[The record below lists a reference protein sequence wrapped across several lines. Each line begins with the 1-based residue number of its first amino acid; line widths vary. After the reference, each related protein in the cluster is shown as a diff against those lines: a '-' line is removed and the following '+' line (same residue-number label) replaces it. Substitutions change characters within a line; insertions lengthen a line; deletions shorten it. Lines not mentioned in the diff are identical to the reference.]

1 MKKSLFFLALGLLM
15 TGLSA
20 QASEQHDGIWYEFDY
35 VTGATVVAPPSG
47 NYSGDIV
54 IPETVQADD
63 NDWYNVTAIGEAA
76 FSWCQQLTS
85 VSLPNTI
92 KTIDKDAF
100 FYCDKL
106 ESIALPEAL
115 ETIGN
120 WAFNF
125 CRKLTSVHIPANVSS
140 IGYEVFAMCPG
151 ITNFTVDAG
160 NAAYHAIDGVL
171 FQTTPKTLFQYPAA
185 NAETDYEIPDGTT
198 AIANR
203 AFDSSK
209 NLTNVSFPDGLTKI
223 GTEAFYHCFS
233 LKALELN
240 DGLEKI
246 ESSAFSKCS
255 AVESVSIPASVTLIG
270 DHAFTECTGIKT
282 IVCKKT
288 TPPTAYVNTFNEVP
302 TTAILYVPSAAIGAY
317 EADAS
322 WNMFPIKDIALAEKR
337 AELYGLCDNMED
349 MISLAQSCG
358 IPDSELTEFAGART
372 AALAVADNTDA
383 SLSELNTAILAANT
397 AISNAFVTLKNN
409 GPAALATALGNLLK
423 PGDSQDC
430 ESIVTMAKVNYI
442 PLLLNLDLS
451 KTTEEKLAIL
461 APLAYALPET
471 EAALIAQRTQEEID
485 AEKENLNYVLN
496 ELKYIDAT
504 AKKYLP
510 PATPAYEALLKAI
523 TDAQAVYDNPSAT
536 LAEVQTAINDAD
548 YALSAAITNVIPP
561 IKYLMKAQLLNL
573 VAGEAEQVEQVA
585 LKAQDDI
592 DDFTWNYLET
602 TYFNIDALNHIYK
615 KAQGDIELEK
625 RKMYPSEITANS
637 ALITW
642 HETWGTEFVI
652 RYKKA
657 LIMDFETGLA
667 PFTEIDN
674 DGDGFTWYSNLEN
687 GSVNPADGI
696 AYAPFTHSG
705 NGIAYSQSYSNAG
718 IGTALTPDN
727 WLVSP
732 LITLGGSIVFWGRG
746 DNPGY
751 YAEHFGFYISKTDN
765 QVTNFTEL
773 QAWDATAAYNDYNID
788 YSGEEGKGY
797 IAIRHFGCTDEY
809 LLDIDDI
816 EIYEG
821 PVTDWTVVGPFT
833 GTNFLLPGLD
843 NDAYYSVQVS
853 ADGGTNWSAVC
864 VFKTSVTTGIEEVS
878 GQQSELSTQ
887 KLLRNGQLFILRNGE
902 VYDAQGA
909 RVK

>member
-1 MKKSLFFLALGLLM
+1 MKKSLFFLTLGLLM

-63 NDWYNVTAIGEAA
+63 TYWYSVTAIGKDA
-76 FSWCQQLTS
+76 FSMCYGLTS
-85 VSLPNTI
+85 VQLPNTI
-92 KTIDKDAF
+92 KTIDKQAF
-100 FYCDKL
+100 FICSNL
-106 ESIALPEAL
+106 ATINWPENL

-120 WAFNF
+120 DAFLN
-125 CRKLTSVHIPANVSS
+125 CPKLTSVHLGANVNS
-140 IGYEVFAMCPG
+140 IGVQAFSYCTG
-151 ITNFTVDAG
+151 ITEYTVDAG
-160 NAAYHAIDGVL
+160 NTTFYAEDGVL
-171 FQTTPKTLFQYPAA
+171 FQTTPKTLVFFPPA
-185 NAETDYEIPDGTT
+185 NGETEYAIPEGTEVLRKRS
-198 AIANR
+198 IG
-203 AFDSSK
+203 SCK
-209 NLTNVSFPDGLTKI
+209 NLTEVTFPASLKTI
-223 GTEAFYHCFS
+223 GTEAFYNCEN

-240 DGLEKI
+240 DGLETI
-246 ESSAFSKCS
+246 ENSAFSKCS
-255 AVESVSIPASVTLIG
+255 AVEFVSIPASVTSIG
-270 DHAFTECTGIKT
+270 DYAFTECTGIKT

-288 TPPTAYVNTFNEVP
+288 TPPTAWVKTFNEVP
-302 TTAILYVPSAAIGAY
+302 TTAILYVPEVAIGAY

-322 WNMFPIKDIALAEKR
+322 WNMFTVKDIALAEKR

-383 SLSELNTAILAANT
+383 DMTALNSAIATCNLF
-397 AISNAFVTLKNN
+397 IDGAFSKLKTD
-409 GPAALATALGNLLK
+409 GPAALGAALDALLK
-423 PGDSQDC
+423 PGDSPDC
-430 ESIVTMAKVNYI
+430 ESIVIMAKVNYL
-442 PLLLNLDLS
+442 PLLENLDLS

-471 EAALIAQRTQEEID
+471 EAALIAQRAQEEID
-485 AEKENLNYVLN
+485 AEKDNLNYVLN

-504 AKKYLP
+504 AQTYLP
-510 PATPAYEALLKAI
+510 PATPAYQALLQAI

-548 YALSAAITNVIPP
+548 NALSAAITNVIPP
-561 IKYLMKAQLLNL
+561 IKYLMKEQLLNL

-602 TYFNIDALNHIYK
+602 TYFNIDALNHIYE

-696 AYAPFTHSG
+696 AYTPFTHSG
-705 NGIAYSQSYSNAG
+705 NGIAYSQSFSDAG

-746 DNPGY
+746 DDPTY
-751 YAEHFGFYISKTDN
+751 YTEHFGFYISKTDN

-773 QAWDATAAYNDYNID
+773 QAWDATVAYNDYNID

-797 IAIRHFGCTDEY
+797 IAIRHFGCTDEH

-833 GTNFLLPGLD
+833 GTNFLLQGLD

-853 ADGGTNWSAVC
+853 SDGGSNWSAVC

-902 VYDAQGA
+902 MYNATGV

>member
-15 TGLSA
+15 VGLSA
-20 QASEQHDGIWYEFDY
+20 QASEEHGGIYYDFDDI
-35 VTGATVVAPPSG
+35 TGATVVAPPSG
-47 NYSGDIV
+47 NYSGDIQ
-54 IPETVQADD
+54 IPEKVQADN
-63 NDWYNVTAIGEAA
+63 NDWYFVTAIGANA
-76 FSWCQQLTS
+76 FYLCLNLKS
-85 VSLPNTI
+85 VELPNSI
-92 KTIDKDAF
+92 KSIGNSAF
-100 FYCDKL
+100 CYCNKL
-106 ESIALPEAL
+106 ESIDLPDQL
-115 ETIGN
+115 ETIGAD
-120 WAFNF
+120 AFSI
-125 CRKLTSVHIPANVSS
+125 CSKLTSVHIPANVSS
-140 IGYEVFAMCPG
+140 IGTQAFASCWAV
-151 ITNFTVDAG
+151 TEFTVDAG
-160 NAAYHAIDGVL
+160 NTTFYAEDGVL
-171 FQTTPKTLFQYPAA
+171 FQKTPQVLYYFPEGSDVT
-185 NAETDYEIPDGTT
+185 EYEIPTGTT
-198 AIANR
+198 AIGKR
-203 AFDSSK
+203 AFSDCKKLKS
-209 NLTNVSFPDGLTKI
+209 VSCPSELETI
-223 GTEAFYHCFS
+223 GTEAFNNCVNLENIEFPAGLTS
-233 LKALELN
+233 INSTAFWGCKKLESIAL
-240 DGLEKI
+240 
-246 ESSAFSKCS
+246 
-255 AVESVSIPASVTLIG
+255 PASISSIG
-270 DHAFTECTGIKT
+270 DYAFAQCTGIT
-282 IVCKKT
+282 MIACYRT

-322 WNMFPIKDIALAEKR
+322 WNKFPIKDIALAEKR

-383 SLSELNTAILAANT
+383 DMTALNSAIATCNLF
-397 AISNAFVTLKNN
+397 IDGAFSKLKTD
-409 GPAALATALGNLLK
+409 GPAALGAALDALLK
-423 PGDSQDC
+423 PGDSPDC
-430 ESIVTMAKVNYI
+430 ESIVIMAKVNYL
-442 PLLLNLDLS
+442 PLLENLDLS

-471 EAALIAQRTQEEID
+471 EAALIAQRAQEELD
-485 AEKENLNYVLN
+485 AEKDNLNYVLN

-504 AKKYLP
+504 AQTYLP
-510 PATPAYEALLKAI
+510 PATPAYQALLQAI

-548 YALSAAITNVIPP
+548 NALSAAITNVIPP
-561 IKYLMKAQLLNL
+561 IKYLMKEQLLNL

-602 TYFNIDALNHIYK
+602 TYFNIDALNHIYE

-696 AYAPFTHSG
+696 EYTPFTHSG

-718 IGTALTPDN
+718 IGTVLTPDN

-746 DNPGY
+746 DLTYY

-797 IAIRHFGCTDEY
+797 IAIRHFCTDEY
-809 LLDIDDI
+809 MLDIDDI

-833 GTNFLLPGLD
+833 STNFLLQGLD

-853 ADGGTNWSAVC
+853 ADGGSNWSAVC

>member
-15 TGLSA
+15 AGLSA

-63 NDWYNVTAIGEAA
+63 TYWYNVTAIGANA
-76 FSWCQQLTS
+76 FYQCLNLKS
-85 VSLPNTI
+85 VELPNSI
-92 KTIDKDAF
+92 KSIGSSAF
-100 FYCDKL
+100 FYCRVL
-106 ESIALPEAL
+106 ESINWPEDL
-115 ETIGN
+115 ESIGN
-120 WAFNF
+120 GAFSI
-125 CRKLTSVHIPANVSS
+125 CDKLPSVHIGANVSS
-140 IGYEVFAMCPG
+140 IGSKVFAMS
-151 ITNFTVDAG
+151 ISISEFTVDPA
-160 NAAYHAIDGVL
+160 NANFYAEDGVL
-171 FQTTPKTLFQYPAA
+171 FQKTPQALIAFPPASDMT
-185 NAETDYEIPDGTT
+185 EYEVPDGTVS
-198 AIANR
+198 ILMR
-203 AFDSSK
+203 AFDECK
-209 NLTNVSFPDGLTKI
+209 LTNVSFPASLKTI
-223 GTEAFYHCFS
+223 GTEAFYHAKS
-233 LKALELN
+233 LVAIELSE
-240 DGLEKI
+240 GLEKI
-246 ESSAFSKCS
+246 ENGAFSGCS
-255 AVESVSIPASVTLIG
+255 AVESIAIPASVTSIG
-270 DHAFTECTGIKT
+270 SHAFTECTGVKT
-282 IVCKKT
+282 IACRKT
-288 TPPTAYVNTFNEVP
+288 TPPTAYVKTFNEVP
-302 TTAILYVPSAAIGAY
+302 TTAILYVPDVAIGPY

-322 WNMFPIKDIALAEKR
+322 WNKFTVKDIALAEKR

-349 MISLAQSCG
+349 MISLAKSCG

-372 AALAVADNTDA
+372 AALDVADNTDA
-383 SLSELNTAILAANT
+383 DMTALNSAIATCNLF
-397 AISNAFVTLKNN
+397 IDGAFSKLKTD
-409 GPAALATALGNLLK
+409 GPAALETALGNLLK
-423 PGDSQDC
+423 SGDSQDC
-430 ESIVTMAKVNYI
+430 INIVTYAKATNI
-442 PLLLNLDLS
+442 PILENLDLS

-461 APLAYALPET
+461 APLATAVADT
-471 EAALIAQRTQEEID
+471 EAAVVAQRAQDEID
-485 AEKENLNYVLN
+485 AEKENLKSVLD
-496 ELKYIDAT
+496 EMKYIDAT
-504 AKKYLP
+504 AQTYLP
-510 PATPAYEALLKAI
+510 PATPAYEALLQAI

-536 LAEVQTAINDAD
+536 LSEVQTAINDAD
-548 YALSAAITNVIPP
+548 NALSAAITNVIPP
-561 IKYLMKAQLLNL
+561 IKYRMKEQLLNL

-696 AYAPFTHSG
+696 EYTPFTHSG

-746 DNPGY
+746 DLTYY

-765 QVTNFTEL
+765 QVTSFTEL
-773 QAWDATAAYNDYNID
+773 QNWDATDAYNDYNID

-833 GTNFLLPGLD
+833 STNFLLQGLD

-853 ADGGTNWSAVC
+853 ADGGSNWSAVC

-878 GQQSELSTQ
+878 GQQSEVCTQ

-902 VYDAQGA
+902 MYNATGV